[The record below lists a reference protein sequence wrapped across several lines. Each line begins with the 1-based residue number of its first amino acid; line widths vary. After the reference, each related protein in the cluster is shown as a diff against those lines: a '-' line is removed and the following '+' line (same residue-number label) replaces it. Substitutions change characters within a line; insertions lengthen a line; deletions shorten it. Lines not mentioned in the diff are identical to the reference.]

1 MPTPKF
7 SALASGVAA
16 TPEKNIA
23 NIQALRGVATLLV
36 LLGHIALYE
45 SRTSFPKI
53 LPNWLF
59 ELGSA
64 GVDLFFVI
72 SGYVM
77 VMISGYGISGLN
89 AAGSFLVRR
98 AFRIYPVYWL
108 FSIIVLLVVL
118 IQPNWIH
125 REGGVD
131 QINYLNSFLLIPD
144 EVYAPLVGQGWTL
157 IHEMYFY
164 MVFTLVVLARSKI
177 RPYLILGWIV
187 FLFVSNWLLPDPTN
201 PFLRTASSPLTFEFI
216 FGCIIAV
223 LHKRGIINFGRTAFC
238 IGIFVLCANPEHLG
252 TERILW
258 FGIPCTCIVYGAVAM
273 EQRNQIIFPQWL
285 KKAGDISYSIYLSH
299 ILVLS
304 ACLKVWKPFS
314 AEGYFDN
321 AILIVMMIVAAWI
334 TGFMVYRY
342 LEHPIMI
349 SSKLLLKRWGL

>member
-1 MPTPKF
+1 VQNANPL
-7 SALASGVAA
+7 SSSLGSSSLA
-16 TPEKNIA
+16 KNIA

-45 SRTSFPKI
+45 NRTNFPKI

-77 VMISGYGISGLN
+77 VTISGFGTSGLYS
-89 AAGSFLVRR
+89 ARSFLVRR
-98 AFRIYPVYWL
+98 ACRIYPVYWF
-108 FSIIVLLVVL
+108 FSLLVLLVV
-118 IQPNWIH
+118 IFQPNWIH

-144 EVYAPLVGQGWTL
+144 KANSPLVGQGWTL

-164 MVFTLVVLARSKI
+164 IVFSLVVFASNRT
-177 RPYLILGWIV
+177 RPYVILGWIV
-187 FLFVSNWLLPDPTN
+187 LLITSNWLFPSPTN

-216 FGCIIAV
+216 FGCIIAA
-223 LHKRGIINFGRTAFC
+223 LHKIGIMKFGRTAFTL
-238 IGIFVLCANPEHLG
+238 GIFVLCANPEHLG
-252 TERILW
+252 SERVLW
-258 FGIPCTCIVYGAVAM
+258 FGIPCTLIVYGAVAM

-285 KKAGDISYSIYLSH
+285 RKTGDISYSIYLSH

-321 AILIVMMIVAAWI
+321 AIFIVMMIIAAWM
-334 TGFMVYRY
+334 TGFLVYRY

-349 SSKLLLKRWGL
+349 SSKLLLKRLGL